1 MQVLICSVEIF
12 MPGVGSLK
20 GKRQIVKSII
30 ERIRSRVN
38 ASVAET
44 GYQDT
49 WQRAVIGVAMVSA
62 GRGMLEK
69 QVNLIRNIIDD
80 CGEVETIEFLTEY
93 V

>member
-1 MQVLICSVEIF
+1 MQVLICSIEIF

-30 ERIRSRVN
+30 GRIRSRVN
-38 ASVAET
+38 ASIAET

-62 GRGMLEK
+62 DRGMLEK

>member
-1 MQVLICSVEIF
+1 MQVLICSIEIF

-30 ERIRSRVN
+30 GRIRSRVN

-44 GYQDT
+44 EYQDT

-62 GRGMLEK
+62 DMGMLEK

-80 CGEVETIEFLTEY
+80 CGEVETVEFLTEY